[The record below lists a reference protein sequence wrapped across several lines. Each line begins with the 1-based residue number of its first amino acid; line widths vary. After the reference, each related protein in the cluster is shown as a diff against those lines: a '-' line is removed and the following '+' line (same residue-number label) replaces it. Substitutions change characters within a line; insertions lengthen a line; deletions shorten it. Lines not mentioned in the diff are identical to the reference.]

1 LQGPWPAIS
10 VWGLRWPGPGRP
22 ASAATVGAVCGAAVV
37 AALSVPLDRPGIGW
51 LVTAFAGVIA
61 LAVARRLPS
70 PPPAGVPAAPLA
82 WRPGGLGPE
91 RFGWSAA
98 TVALLGVG
106 TLRAAGWLFLL
117 CLATAALTGVLA
129 ITGGRSM
136 RGMIVALLMAPI
148 AALRAV
154 PWATRGAAAIG
165 RRRPGG
171 ASGARVVATVAVS
184 LILLLIFGG
193 LFASA
198 DAAFA
203 DVLSRIL
210 PHVNAGT
217 LVRWVFVFAVTAGM
231 LFGAA
236 FLRAM
241 PPDLSGLDGRPGR
254 RRVARFEWAVPLGLL
269 VTLFAGFVGVQLAVL
284 FGGSRHVLETAGL
297 TYAEYA
303 RGGFWQLAVVTG
315 LTLLVLAG
323 AARWA
328 PRDTR
333 ADRTLI
339 RILLGSLAGLT
350 LVIVASA
357 LHRMNLY
364 SDTYGLTR
372 LRVLVA
378 ACEVWLGLVF
388 LLVLVAGIRL
398 RGGWLPRVAV
408 AAGVL
413 ALLGLAAV
421 NPDGLIADRNIAR
434 YQRLHKIDV
443 SYLANL
449 SADAVPALDKL
460 APEQRDCVLRFIAAD
475 LAADA
480 DDWRGW
486 DQGRQR
492 ARDLLAANPP
502 DPNRRCAYDNAVY

>member
-1 LQGPWPAIS
+1 
-10 VWGLRWPGPGRP
+10 
-22 ASAATVGAVCGAAVV
+22 
-37 AALSVPLDRPGIGW
+37 
-51 LVTAFAGVIA
+51 
-61 LAVARRLPS
+61 
-70 PPPAGVPAAPLA
+70 
-82 WRPGGLGPE
+82 
-91 RFGWSAA
+91 
-98 TVALLGVG
+98 
-106 TLRAAGWLFLL
+106 
-117 CLATAALTGVLA
+117 
-129 ITGGRSM
+129 
-136 RGMIVALLMAPI
+136 
-148 AALRAV
+148 
-154 PWATRGAAAIG
+154 
-165 RRRPGG
+165 
-171 ASGARVVATVAVS
+171 
-184 LILLLIFGG
+184 
-193 LFASA
+193 
-198 DAAFA
+198 
-203 DVLSRIL
+203 
-210 PHVNAGT
+210 
-217 LVRWVFVFAVTAGM
+217 
-231 LFGAA
+231 
-236 FLRAM
+236 
-241 PPDLSGLDGRPGR
+241 
-254 RRVARFEWAVPLGLL
+254 
-269 VTLFAGFVGVQLAVL
+269 
-284 FGGSRHVLETAGL
+284 VLETAGL

-443 SYLANL
+443 SYLADL

-460 APEQRDCVLRFIAAD
+460 APEQRDCVLRFIAAH
-475 LAADA
+475 LAANA

>member
-1 LQGPWPAIS
+1 
-10 VWGLRWPGPGRP
+10 
-22 ASAATVGAVCGAAVV
+22 
-37 AALSVPLDRPGIGW
+37 
-51 LVTAFAGVIA
+51 
-61 LAVARRLPS
+61 
-70 PPPAGVPAAPLA
+70 
-82 WRPGGLGPE
+82 LGPE

-117 CLATAALTGVLA
+117 CLATAVLTGVLA
-129 ITGGRSM
+129 VTGGRSL
-136 RGMIVALLMAPI
+136 RGMFVALLMAPA
-148 AALRAV
+148 AALRAI
-154 PWATRGAAAIG
+154 PWASRGAAAIG
-165 RRRPGG
+165 RGRPGG
-171 ASGARVVATVAVS
+171 ASGVRVVATIAVS
-184 LILLLIFGG
+184 LVLLLIFGG

-203 DVLSRIL
+203 DVLSRVL
-210 PHVNAGT
+210 PDINAGT
-217 LVRWVFVFAVTAGM
+217 VVRWIFVFVVTTGL

-241 PPDLSGLDGRPGR
+241 PPDLSGLDGRGGR

-357 LHRMNLY
+357 LHRMDLY

-378 ACEVWLGLVF
+378 ACEIWLGLVF
-388 LLVLVAGIRL
+388 LLVLAAGIRL

-413 ALLGLAAV
+413 ALLGLAAA

-434 YQRLHKIDV
+434 YERLHKIDV
-443 SYLANL
+443 SYLSGL
-449 SADAVPALDKL
+449 SADAVPELDKL

-475 LAADA
+475 LANET

-486 DQGRQR
+486 SQGRQQ

-502 DPNRRCAYDNAVY
+502 DPNRKCAYDNVVY